1 MPSPLPDYLAKLVQ
15 ESPANRDKLLA
26 AWDGF
31 TTESRIQILDHL
43 IESGAVPLMALPVAR
58 RALADGNAYVRSLA
72 IKCLE
77 STGAPLDWETLA
89 SEPSDL
95 VRYSRSSDARRVG
108 KECDRTSRYRCQ
120 T

>member
-43 IESGAVPLMALPVAR
+43 IESGAVPLMAVPVAR
-58 RALADGNAYVRSLA
+58 RALARSEEHTSELQSLMRISYA
-72 IKCLE
+72 VFCLKQKNITPNTIQRP
-77 STGAPLDWETLA
+77 ST
-89 SEPSDL
+89 
-95 VRYSRSSDARRVG
+95 
-108 KECDRTSRYRCQ
+108 Q
-120 T
+120 

>member
-15 ESPANRDKLLA
+15 ESPANRDKMLA

-43 IESGAVPLMALPVAR
+43 IESGAVPLMAVPVAR
-58 RALADGNAYVRSLA
+58 RALADGNADVRSLA

-77 STGAPLDWETLA
+77 STDAPLDWETLPYA
-89 SEPSDL
+89 PTDL
-95 VRYSRSSDARRVG
+95 VLPSRLAPNNHIHH
-108 KECDRTSRYRCQ
+108 T
-120 T
+120 

>member
-43 IESGAVPLMALPVAR
+43 IESGAVPLMAVPVAR
-58 RALADGNAYVRSLA
+58 RALADGNAYVRYLA

-77 STGAPLDWETLA
+77 STDAR
-89 SEPSDL
+89 SEEPTSELPSL
-95 VRYSRSSDARRVG
+95 MRSSYAVFG
-108 KECDRTSRYRCQ
+108 LKKTLNLLF